1 MTKLTA
7 SQDVSQFL
15 ASANKTEAVNVLGG
29 IKTENLLGST
39 LIIQADDTVKAYL
52 GNIGSNAFNG
62 QSTLKGLSLGSSVTS
77 IGIDAF
83 ASCSNFAGSLTIP
96 NSVTTIG
103 DGAFSFCYGFNKSL
117 TIGNSVNSIGS
128 YAFYNCY
135 NFTGSLNIPNS
146 VTSIG
151 TGAFAGGQRFAGLLT
166 IGNSVTTIGNL
177 AFQSCSEITQ
187 ININRATAPTFDANV
202 FQYMTGVSPAVI
214 HVPSGAS
221 GYAASYNGLTVVY
234 DL

>member
-52 GNIGSNAFNG
+52 GDIGYSQFIG
-62 QSTLKGLSLGSSVTS
+62 QSTLKGLSLGSSVTT
-77 IGIDAF
+77 IGNYAF
-83 ASCSNFAGSLTIP
+83 EFCSNFAGSLTIP

-103 DGAFSFCYGFNKSL
+103 D
-117 TIGNSVNSIGS
+117 
-128 YAFYNCY
+128 YAFEFCSN
-135 NFTGSLNIPNS
+135 
-146 VTSIG
+146 
-151 TGAFAGGQRFAGLLT
+151 FAGSLT
-166 IGNSVTTIGNL
+166 IGNSVTTIGQG
-177 AFQSCSEITQ
+177 AFSNCSNITR
-187 ININRATAPTFDANV
+187 ININRATAPAISSYAF
-202 FQYMTGVSPAVI
+202 YGMTAVSPAVI

-221 GYAASYNGLTVVY
+221 GYAETYNGLTVVY